1 MLFHLTREDDIRVI
15 DEQGPAE
22 TDAGGGTFASEQ
34 QFTKVAREWPM
45 KRLVEIGSRLPG
57 IQAVARFTDR
67 NTAIAR
73 IWRAIQPQTEPDR
86 TIERRRFLSRAP
98 TSRREFLAGAVLTV
112 LLVTAVPAL
121 AQFPG
126 DFVKITNL
134 ELSSSTPTLE
144 YENVSQKPV
153 TAFAIEN
160 LTREHKGELV
170 IVDYPYGSLAPAERR
185 GGLQVWKGLDPAQLD
200 QQLKVVAVIYD
211 DGTHIGG
218 APDPAYKGADVI
230 AEIFEARKGR
240 ADEWAKWKDFI
251 SHLPQDDELALAQFF
266 KAAEQLQVDTTSYSQ
281 YDSGVNEA
289 RAAIEASAK
298 RMQEA
303 LAAHMQSAASL
314 RSQMRTEIPH
324 LANQHLAAAHDAGGM
339 Q

>member
-34 QFTKVAREWPM
+34 QFTKVARKWPM

-73 IWRAIQPQTEPDR
+73 IWRAIQPDR
-86 TIERRRFLSRAP
+86 TIERRRFLSLPP
-98 TSRREFLAGAVLTV
+98 TSRREFLPGAVLTV
-112 LLVTAVPAL
+112 LLATAVPAL

-126 DFVKITNL
+126 EFVKITNL
-134 ELSSSTPTLE
+134 DLSSSTPTLE
-144 YENVSQKPV
+144 YENVGQKPI

-160 LTREHKGELV
+160 LTGEHKGELV
-170 IVDYPYGSLAPAERR
+170 IVEYPYGSLAPGERR
-185 GGLQVWKGLDPAQLD
+185 GGLQVWKGFDAAQLD

-251 SHLPQDDELALAQFF
+251 SHLPQDDNLALAQFF
-266 KAAEQLQVDTTSYSQ
+266 KAAEQLDIDATSYNQ

-289 RAAIEASAK
+289 RAAIQASAK
-298 RMQEA
+298 RMQDA
-303 LAAHMQSAASL
+303 VRAHTQSAVSL

-324 LANQHLAAAHDAGGM
+324 LANQHIAAAHDAGGM
-339 Q
+339 R